1 MKTKKAVY
9 DRCMKNTF
17 LACFV
22 IIFIF
27 PLTIF
32 AAGHDS
38 IPPVL
43 KPFHKN
49 IIKFNP
55 TPMLWNTRNVTLGY
69 ERLVTWKQSVS
80 LQIGY
85 FVLPQLTDEI
95 ANLVSITSRQKAG
108 VNIVAEY
115 RFYQSRLN
123 RRPTPAGL
131 YIGPYFSYYGYT
143 FKNGLKI
150 LNTNLLKN
158 GMLKGKYNIFNLGFE
173 LGYQF
178 VFWKRFTIDL
188 ILIGPSLSY
197 YFGRTDISGD
207 LSLDETR
214 LVNSAV
220 YDKLNE
226 RFALDKI
233 LSFNKSFKSGGKLE
247 TFAVG
252 YRYLIQFGVH
262 F

>member
-1 MKTKKAVY
+1 MKY
-9 DRCMKNTF
+9 TF
-17 LACFV
+17 LACF
-22 IIFIF
+22 IIMFIF
-27 PLTIF
+27 PSTIF
-32 AAGHDS
+32 ASGDDS

-43 KPFHKN
+43 KPYHKN
-49 IIKFNP
+49 IIKINP

-69 ERLVTWKQSVS
+69 ERLVTNRQSVS
-80 LQIGY
+80 IQIGY
-85 FVLPQLTDEI
+85 FVLPQLADTI
-95 ANLVSITSRQKAG
+95 ANVVSINSRQKMG
-108 VNIVAEY
+108 INIVAEY

-131 YIGPYFSYYGYT
+131 YIGPYLSYYGYT
-143 FKNGLKI
+143 FKNGLNI

-158 GMLKGKYNIFNLGFE
+158 GTLKGNYNIVNLGFE

-178 VFWKRFTIDL
+178 IFWKRISLDL

-214 LVNSAV
+214 LVNTAA

-226 RFALDKI
+226 KFAMDKL
-233 LSFNKSFKSGGKLE
+233 LSFNKSFRSGGKLE
-247 TFAVG
+247 TLAVG
-252 YRYLIQFGVH
+252 FRYLIQFGVH